1 MPKYGT
7 IQRAICYLDEA
18 AFSAIVSRWGEEV
31 MQTTGEKLQGVAVD
45 GKYLRG
51 TRLDDLPA
59 IQVLSAVGHKMPL
72 VLGQEQVPEG
82 TNEIKAIMTLLS
94 QLVLE
99 GRVVT
104 VDALL
109 TQREIAEAIWQKGG
123 TT

>member
-1 MPKYGT
+1 
-7 IQRAICYLDEA
+7 
-18 AFSAIVSRWGEEV
+18 
-31 MQTTGEKLQGVAVD
+31 MQATGEKLQGIAVD

-59 IQVLSAVGHKMPL
+59 IQVMSAVGHEMQL

-94 QLVLE
+94 RLVLV

-109 TQREIAEAIWQKGG
+109 TQREIAETIRQKGG